1 MFSKFFKI
9 SLAGVGF
16 FIGFLWVLQRWAGSD
31 VLTLL
36 LENSGLLSAAIG
48 VYALML
54 LMLVAS
60 SSKRE
65 RERARTRAALKMR
78 AGGDAALYS
87 SVKAIVAPLLF
98 FGSFIL
104 GATGMGTALWLIV

>member
-16 FIGFLWVLQRWAGSD
+16 FIGFLWTLHRWAGSD
-31 VLTLL
+31 LPALIL
-36 LENSGLLSAAIG
+36 DNSGLLGAAMG

-54 LMLVAS
+54 LMLVTS
-60 SSKRE
+60 STKRE
-65 RERARTRAALKMR
+65 RDRARTKAALKMR
-78 AGGDAALYS
+78 ASSDTAIYS
-87 SVKAIVAPLLF
+87 SVGTVLAPLLF
-98 FGSFIL
+98 FGSFLL